1 MSLLCLLI
9 IYEPV
14 IEHLANIMLSV
25 SAHRLPFVAGALS
38 GARGVQSLQPF
49 ILALLIT
56 LTIIW
61 VLLPQNKNHAHAV

>member
-1 MSLLCLLI
+1 
-9 IYEPV
+9 
-14 IEHLANIMLSV
+14 MLSV

-61 VLLPQNKNHAHAV
+61 VLLPQNKHHAHAV